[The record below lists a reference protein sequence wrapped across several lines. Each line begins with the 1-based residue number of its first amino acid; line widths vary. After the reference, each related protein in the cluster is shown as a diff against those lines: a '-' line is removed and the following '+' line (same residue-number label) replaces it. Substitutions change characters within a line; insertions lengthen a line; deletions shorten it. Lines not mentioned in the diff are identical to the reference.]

1 MSYRLTTPDKWTD
14 SWFSDLSING
24 KLVFLFLVDNCDN
37 AGFYEINKKFMLFL
51 LGMEEI
57 QLKNALAEIK
67 TSKKCYELSADKK
80 RIWLYNYLKHQKKLP
95 LNPKNN
101 AHKQVIMK
109 LEESIDNQDLFPKC
123 KEIIKLIPLNENKI
137 PTKKAQT
144 RIPRAT
150 FTKPTVDE
158 LKEFMLEKKCTFE
171 FAKVESEKFWNFY
184 ESKNWKVGKEKMSVW
199 KSACS
204 NWIKN
209 NSSSANKSNNQKAT
223 KIDNIV
229 SSAESTND
237 VDYNIIYDGE
247 E

>member
-51 LGMEEI
+51 LGMDET
-57 QLKNALAEIK
+57 QLKDALTEIK
-67 TSKKCYELSADKK
+67 TNKKCYVLSVNKK

-109 LEESIDNQDLFPKC
+109 LEESVENSELFPKC
-123 KEIIKLIPLNENKI
+123 NEIRKLIPVNENKI
-137 PTKKAQT
+137 PTHKPKRKA
-144 RIPRAT
+144 RET
-150 FTKPTVDE
+150 FTKPSIDD
-158 LKEFMLEKKCTFE
+158 LRIFMVEKGCDYDY
-171 FAKVESEKFWNFY
+171 AKRESEKFWNFY

-199 KSACS
+199 KSACT

-209 NSSSANKSNNQKAT
+209 NNTSALGSKNKPS
-223 KIDNIV
+223 KIDNIRQ
-229 SSAESTND
+229 SSDETQE
-237 VDYNIIYDGE
+237 VDYNKVYDGK
-247 E
+247 

>member
-24 KLVFLFLVDNCDN
+24 KLVFIFLVDNCDN

-51 LGMEEI
+51 LGMQEKE
-57 QLKNALAEIK
+57 LKDALDEIK
-67 TSKKCYELSADKK
+67 TSKKCYELSVDKK
-80 RIWLYNYLKHQKKLP
+80 RIWLLNYLKHQKKLP

-109 LEESIDNQDLFPKC
+109 LEESVDNKDLFPNC
-123 KEIIKLIPLNENKI
+123 KDIIKLIPVNENKI
-137 PTKKAQT
+137 PTKKAE
-144 RIPRAT
+144 RKPRVT
-150 FTKPTVDE
+150 FTKPNIDE
-158 LKEFMLEKKCTFE
+158 IKSFMLEKNCTSVY
-171 FAKVESEKFWNFY
+171 AIRESEKFWNFY

-209 NSSSANKSNNQKAT
+209 NTANTSGVKNNKPS
-223 KIDNIV
+223 KIDNIRQ
-229 SSAESTND
+229 SSENTD
-237 VDYNIIYDGE
+237 TVDYNKIYSDE
-247 E
+247 K